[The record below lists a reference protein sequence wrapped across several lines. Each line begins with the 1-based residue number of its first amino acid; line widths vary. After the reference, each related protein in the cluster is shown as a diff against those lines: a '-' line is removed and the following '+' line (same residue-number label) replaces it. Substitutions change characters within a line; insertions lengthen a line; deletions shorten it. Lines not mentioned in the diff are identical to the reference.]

1 MNAASHPAS
10 TPPPNSAARAS
21 EKGVVVGDPRDVV
34 RHGERLLFAHL
45 REQTNS
51 GIDRPLRAVDRV
63 R

>member
-1 MNAASHPAS
+1 MNGVPPGVDAAAELGRP
-10 TPPPNSAARAS
+10 RVG
-21 EKGVVVGDPRDVV
+21 EGRRVGDPRDVV